1 MKGMSMNYV
10 SVWVTNQALPA
21 PLHEVISALTHSVC
35 QGHTLPLR
43 SVADFEVSQP
53 WTESLALSS
62 RWFSNSF
69 QEMSTGFPPTS
80 PFWLLAVHWNTSS
93 DATAALGWLVCT
105 DTLSTTNLLHFL
117 LSILSS
123 WLIHTTKNQIYI
135 NLQGSWAYR
144 APAPHICWGIG

>member
-1 MKGMSMNYV
+1 MNDV
-10 SVWVTNQALPA
+10 SVWVIDQALPA

-35 QGHTLPLR
+35 QGHTPPLG
-43 SVADFEVSQP
+43 SGADFEGSQP
-53 WTESLALSS
+53 CPESLALSS

-69 QEMSTGFPPTS
+69 QEMSIGFPPTS
-80 PFWLLAVHWNTSS
+80 PFSWLVAVHWNTSS
-93 DATAALGWLVCT
+93 DATAALGWLLCT

-123 WLIHTTKNQIYI
+123 CVIHTTKNQIYI
-135 NLQGSWAYR
+135 HLQGSWAYR